1 MKTFLTIHLQYEQT
15 QGHSIITRR
24 AGI

>member
-15 QGHSIITRR
+15 QENSIITRR

>member
-1 MKTFLTIHLQYEQT
+1 MKTFLRIHLQYEET
-15 QGHSIITRR
+15 QGNSIITRR